1 MNLRSDFTTIKSSD
15 IFTNCRIAESVPRL
29 CTHLQLGISKLD
41 VLSKSKIPYI
51 YFSHM
56 AEGRWTMKSEEHQ
69 FKLAKIA
76 IKKIIRV
83 LALLAALW
91 MVLQHNPIKLVTSIN
106 LEEQSIDFN
115 CEFASETPEK

>member
-1 MNLRSDFTTIKSSD
+1 
-15 IFTNCRIAESVPRL
+15 
-29 CTHLQLGISKLD
+29 
-41 VLSKSKIPYI
+41 
-51 YFSHM
+51 M
-56 AEGRWTMKSEEHQ
+56 AEGSWNMKEEEHQ

-76 IKKIIRV
+76 IKRFFTV
-83 LALLAALW
+83 LALLTALW

>member
-1 MNLRSDFTTIKSSD
+1 
-15 IFTNCRIAESVPRL
+15 
-29 CTHLQLGISKLD
+29 
-41 VLSKSKIPYI
+41 
-51 YFSHM
+51 M
-56 AEGRWTMKSEEHQ
+56 AEGRWNMKKEEHQ

-106 LEEQSIDFN
+106 LE
-115 CEFASETPEK
+115 